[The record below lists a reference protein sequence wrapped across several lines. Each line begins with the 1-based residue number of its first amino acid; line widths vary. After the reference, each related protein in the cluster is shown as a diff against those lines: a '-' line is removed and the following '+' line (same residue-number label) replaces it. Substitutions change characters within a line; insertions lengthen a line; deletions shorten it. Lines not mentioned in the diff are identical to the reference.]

1 MRSAR
6 CSTRCARLPELPST
20 NFDIAVAVAFAI
32 GLLLFGI
39 STAMLRKPPAAP
51 TFPKWP
57 QLIDESLV
65 AADRQLRL
73 DIIERLSIVAQPWCE
88 DVLRQAI
95 EQEDDAVVKS
105 AAISAL
111 DLWRAA
117 STAAAPTANTTH
129 HNTPTLG

>member
-20 NFDIAVAVAFAI
+20 SFDIAVAVAFAV

-39 STAMLRKPPAAP
+39 STAMLRKPAAAY
-51 TFPKWP
+51 PKWP

-95 EQEDDAVVKS
+95 EQEDDAAVKS
-105 AAISAL
+105 AAASAL
-111 DLWRAA
+111 EASRAA
-117 STAAAPTANTTH
+117 STHAAPAAKTTH
-129 HNTPTLG
+129 QNTPTLG

>member
-6 CSTRCARLPELPST
+6 CSTLCARLPELPST
-20 NFDIAVAVAFAI
+20 SFDIAVAVAFAV

-39 STAMLRKPPAAP
+39 STAMLRKPAVANPS
-51 TFPKWP
+51 WP

-65 AADRQLRL
+65 SADRQLRL

-95 EQEDDAVVKS
+95 EQEDDAVVKN
-105 AAISAL
+105 AILVAVR
-111 DLWRAA
+111 DLHK
-117 STAAAPTANTTH
+117 S
-129 HNTPTLG
+129 

>member
-6 CSTRCARLPELPST
+6 CSTRYARLPELPST
-20 NFDIAVAVAFAI
+20 SFDIAVAVAFAV

-39 STAMLRKPPAAP
+39 STAMLRKPAASVP
-51 TFPKWP
+51 TWP
-57 QLIDESLV
+57 RLIDDSLI

-88 DVLRQAI
+88 DVLRQAV

-105 AAISAL
+105 AAVSAL
-111 DLWRAA
+111 EATRAA
-117 STAAAPTANTTH
+117 STQAAPAAKTIH
-129 HNTPTLG
+129 QNTPTLG